1 MKDANM
7 CGGDYEIISAHQ
19 KAADAFIEALANGN
33 SCAAAQCLRQLDIL
47 DGAELSIMAD
57 LLEEKAH
64 PSLFPWRLVVRAR
77 RAGRSAKQNKQYGG
91 IEPSNSDKFFNAL
104 GDRNT
109 SAAADF
115 LRLAG
120 SLSLAEL
127 GMLADLLDDN
137 PKADFTLPW
146 KLQLQKLRPG
156 KPVDPLRTSA
166 DYFVLNASVARVVA
180 HGTEAAIKEVETRAH
195 RSRATIQRARRH
207 SRPKQ
212 YK

>member
-1 MKDANM
+1 MSDGNFDK
-7 CGGDYEIISAHQ
+7 ISANE
-19 KAADAFIEALANGN
+19 KAANAFIEALANGN
-33 SCAAAQCLRQLDIL
+33 SSAAAQCLRQLNVL
-47 DGAELSIMAD
+47 DGSELSIMAD
-57 LLEEKAH
+57 LLDGKAH

-77 RAGRSAKQNKQYGG
+77 RPGRTAKRNKQYGG
-91 IEPSNSDKFFNAL
+91 IKPSNSDNFFNAL

-109 SAAADF
+109 SVAADF
-115 LRLAG
+115 LRLAD

-156 KPVDPLRTSA
+156 KPVDSLRTSA
-166 DYFVLNASVARVVA
+166 EYFVLNASVAGFA
-180 HGTEAAIKEVETRAH
+180 THGTEAAIKEVETRAH
-195 RSRATIQRARRH
+195 RSRAAIQRARRH